1 MDENIKIH
9 NLSVKKIFQ
18 ILIPPPK
25 WKFTVIILMGI
36 ATGLFFNILVISK
49 APSYLSDEPEV
60 CINCHVMIPQYSTW
74 ERGSHGRVAKCNDC
88 HVPHNNIFNKY
99 FFKAKDGTRHSYMFT
114 FRLEPQVIQIKDAG
128 KEVVQGNCIRCH
140 DNIIH
145 PLSMRQIDNK
155 SIMESGEGYCW
166 KCHKETPHGKV
177 NSLSASPFSLIP
189 NSGSVVPEWLDKKI
203 TK

>member
-1 MDENIKIH
+1 MNESKKNPVFFIKR
-9 NLSVKKIFQ
+9 VYEKI
-18 ILIPPPK
+18 IPPPK
-25 WKFTVIILMGI
+25 WKYPVIVLMGI
-36 ATGLFFNILVISK
+36 ITGLFCNIIVISK

-88 HVPHNNIFNKY
+88 HVPHDNIFNKY

-140 DNIIH
+140 ENIIH
-145 PLSMRQIDNK
+145 PVSVRPITNK
-155 SIMESGEGYCW
+155 PIMEAGDGYCW
-166 KCHKETPHGKV
+166 RCHKETPHGKV
-177 NSLSASPFSLIP
+177 NSLSSTPYSLIP
-189 NSGSVVPEWLDKKI
+189 NSSSVVPEWLIKKLS
-203 TK
+203 K